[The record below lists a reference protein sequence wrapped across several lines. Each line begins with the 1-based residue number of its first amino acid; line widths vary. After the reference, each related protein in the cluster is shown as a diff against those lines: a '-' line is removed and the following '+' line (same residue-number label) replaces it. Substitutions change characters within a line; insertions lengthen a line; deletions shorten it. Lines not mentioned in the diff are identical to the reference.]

1 MSTKGENRFDSTE
14 ASPWMRPFVPRR
26 FLSNGHLQTI
36 VGNFLPRTDSLPEL
50 ESQLIEVEAA
60 TSARG
65 ASFVLCHCHWQPAEV
80 RSERLTMVIVH
91 GLEGSSSSP
100 YVRGNSA
107 RAWKAGCNVVR
118 MNMRSCG
125 AGEHLSPSIYHAGRS
140 EDVAIVMAELA
151 RAHLIRSFALVGYSM
166 GGNLVLKLAGEL
178 GDAPPP
184 YLKAVVGV
192 SPLMDLVAS
201 AAALHEPQ
209 NRLYESRFLA
219 DLLKR
224 FRHKVELYPGLYS
237 ADGLNKIRTMR
248 RIRRTGRRAIRRLR
262 ERRRLLPQCC
272 QFQLGAGHYRAHAD
286 PARSR
291 RSLHPHDFRD
301 PRQAPRQQPR
311 QAGRD
316 SARRPLRL
324 SIARTRRRRLLGG
337 ENATRL
343 SARNGRRLTVYRP
356 FLPNGVHLGGSTR
369 STLQMLYRKQVCNPA
384 HLEQSAA

>member
-1 MSTKGENRFDSTE
+1 MSTKGEERFDSTE

-36 VGNFLPRTDSLPEL
+36 VGNFLPRTHPLPEP
-50 ESQLIEVEAA
+50 ESCLIEVEAA
-60 TSARG
+60 TSAHG
-65 ASFVLCHCHWQPAEV
+65 ASFVLCDCHWQPSKV

-100 YVRGNSA
+100 YVLGNSA
-107 RAWKAGCNVVR
+107 RAWTAGCNVVR

-125 AGEHLSPSIYHAGRS
+125 AGEHFSPSIYHAGRS

-151 RAHLIRSFALVGYSM
+151 HTHLIRSFALVGYSM

-178 GDAPPP
+178 GSAPPP

-209 NRLYESRFLA
+209 NRLYESRFLG

-248 RIRRTGRRAIRRLR
+248 QFDEQVVARYGGFTGADDYYRSVASSNWAQNITVPTLILHALDDPFIRMTPETRGKLFANGCVRLVETRHGGHCAFLSPEPGDAGFWAERT
-262 ERRRLLPQCC
+262 LL
-272 QFQLGAGHYRAHAD
+272 
-286 PARSR
+286 
-291 RSLHPHDFRD
+291 DF
-301 PRQAPRQQPR
+301 
-311 QAGRD
+311 
-316 SARRPLRL
+316 
-324 SIARTRRRRLLGG
+324 LLV
-337 ENATRL
+337 
-343 SARNGRRLTVYRP
+343 TVE
-356 FLPNGVHLGGSTR
+356 G
-369 STLQMLYRKQVCNPA
+369 
-384 HLEQSAA
+384 

>member
-1 MSTKGENRFDSTE
+1 MSSKGENRFDSTE

-26 FLSNGHLQTI
+26 FLRNGHLQTI
-36 VGNFLPRTDSLPEL
+36 VGNLLPRSDSLPAP

-60 TSARG
+60 ASSRG
-65 ASFVLCHCHWQPAEV
+65 ASFVLCHCHWQPAKV

-91 GLEGSSSSP
+91 GLGGSSSSP

-125 AGEHLSPSIYHAGRS
+125 AGEQFSPSIYHAGRS

-178 GDAPPP
+178 GGAPPP

-201 AAALHEPQ
+201 AAALHQPQ
-209 NRLYESRFLA
+209 NRLYETRFLA
-219 DLLKR
+219 GLLKY

-237 ADGLNKIRTMR
+237 ADSLNKIHTMR
-248 RIRRTGRRAIRRLR
+248 QFDEQVVARYGGFADADDYYRSVASSNWVQDITVPTLILHALDDPFIRMTPETRGKLLANSRVRLVETRHGGHCAFLSLEPGDAGFWAERT
-262 ERRRLLPQCC
+262 LL
-272 QFQLGAGHYRAHAD
+272 
-286 PARSR
+286 
-291 RSLHPHDFRD
+291 DF
-301 PRQAPRQQPR
+301 
-311 QAGRD
+311 
-316 SARRPLRL
+316 
-324 SIARTRRRRLLGG
+324 LLM
-337 ENATRL
+337 
-343 SARNGRRLTVYRP
+343 TVE
-356 FLPNGVHLGGSTR
+356 G
-369 STLQMLYRKQVCNPA
+369 
-384 HLEQSAA
+384 

>member
-1 MSTKGENRFDSTE
+1 MGTEVENRFDSTE

-36 VGNFLPRTDSLPEL
+36 VGSFLPRTYSLPEPK
-50 ESQLIEVEAA
+50 SQLIEVETT

-100 YVRGNSA
+100 YVLGNSA

-151 RAHLIRSFALVGYSM
+151 RTHLIRSFALVGYSM

-178 GDAPPP
+178 SSQPPP

-192 SPLMDLVAS
+192 SPLLDLVAS
-201 AAALHEPQ
+201 SVALHQPQ
-209 NRLYESRFLA
+209 NRIYESRFLA
-219 DLLKR
+219 GLLKH

-248 RIRRTGRRAIRRLR
+248 QFDEQVVARYGGFTGADDYYHRVASSNWVQDITVPTLILHALDDPFIRMTPETRGKLLANSRVRLVETRHGGHCAFLSPEHGDAGFWAERT
-262 ERRRLLPQCC
+262 LL
-272 QFQLGAGHYRAHAD
+272 
-286 PARSR
+286 
-291 RSLHPHDFRD
+291 DF
-301 PRQAPRQQPR
+301 
-311 QAGRD
+311 
-316 SARRPLRL
+316 
-324 SIARTRRRRLLGG
+324 LLV
-337 ENATRL
+337 
-343 SARNGRRLTVYRP
+343 TVE
-356 FLPNGVHLGGSTR
+356 G
-369 STLQMLYRKQVCNPA
+369 
-384 HLEQSAA
+384 